1 MKNNANLS
9 LLSSGVDIQGNVILD
24 HGVSCFGIV
33 KGSVISGQGLLH
45 IGDTGH
51 IVGNLDGEHIRVDG
65 SVEGD
70 VRARESIEINGR
82 VHGNIFYSGTIR
94 LGPNVV
100 VDGQLKR
107 ISRDRVIDAPTE
119 KVPPLSVVQRDVVSL

>member
-1 MKNNANLS
+1 
-9 LLSSGVDIQGNVILD
+9 
-24 HGVSCFGIV
+24 
-33 KGSVISGQGLLH
+33 LH

-94 LGPNVV
+94 LGPNAVM
-100 VDGQLKR
+100 DGQLKR
-107 ISRDRVIDAPTE
+107 VSRDRVIDAPTE
-119 KVPPLSVVQRDVVSL
+119 KVPPLSVVQRDAVSL